1 MPLSASVRR
10 FGYSR
15 GLGSKTRAV
24 YGKYRT
30 NRAHQTKK
38 FYILS
43 IKSQVDNRKRL
54 GRGGFNAPVSG
65 WPQGSS
71 GGPTA

>member
-1 MPLSASVRR
+1 MPLSALVRR

-15 GLGSKTRAV
+15 GLGSKTRVV

-43 IKSQVDNRKRL
+43 LKSQVGNHKQF
-54 GRGGFNAPVSG
+54 GREGFNAPVSG
-65 WPQGSS
+65 RPQGSS

>member
-1 MPLSASVRR
+1 MPLPALVRR

-15 GLGSKTRAV
+15 GLGSKMRAV
-24 YGKYRT
+24 YSKYRT
-30 NRAHQTKK
+30 NGAHQTKK

-43 IKSQVDNRKRL
+43 QVTGWQSQAV
-54 GRGGFNAPVSG
+54 GREGFNAPVSG
-65 WPQGSS
+65 RPQGSS